1 MSVVV
6 RHCVVVRIVAL
17 ELSNASGFPVWFS
30 GSSLSSRFFTH
41 VVLQY
46 FQMQATNI
54 GTRSGQLLWGL
65 DTTVQVVFPSGKRS
79 IRGAG

>member
-1 MSVVV
+1 M
-6 RHCVVVRIVAL
+6 
-17 ELSNASGFPVWFS
+17 
-30 GSSLSSRFFTH
+30 H

-65 DTTVQVVFPSGKRS
+65 DTTVQVVFPSGKGS